1 VDVGVKV
8 ESQGE
13 CAREAREGWKAENAK
28 PYELGGR
35 SSAIT
40 KGLKSELECLELSVC
55 FRLLIINLDF
65 SPHNVLIPPHNLNTT
80 LMATLS
86 VCDEG

>member
-13 CAREAREGWKAENAK
+13 CAREAREGWKAE

-55 FRLLIINLDF
+55 FRLLIINLDS
-65 SPHNVLIPPHNLNTT
+65 SPYNVLIPPHNLNTT